1 MRKAISTMAAAGSL
15 AAVALATA
23 PAAHAATAKQWDA
36 LAQCESG
43 GRWNLDTGNGFYGGL
58 QFSGGT
64 WRAYGGGAFAPT
76 ANKATR
82 EQQISI
88 AAKVAKDQGWGAW
101 PTCSRKA
108 GLRGADPSAPDFGVR
123 ADVAAARS
131 AVRQPLA
138 SPTNPAKGGST
149 GTGKHVVAV
158 GETLSSIAKAN
169 HVTGGWQSL
178 FAANRSILKDADQ
191 ISVGQVLSLT

>member
-23 PAAHAATAKQWDA
+23 PAASAATAKQWDA

-43 GRWNLDTGNGFYGGL
+43 GRWNLNTGNGFYGGL
-58 QFSGGT
+58 QFSSGT

-76 ANKATR
+76 ANKASR
-82 EQQISI
+82 EQQITI

-108 GLRGADPSAPDFGVR
+108 GIRGADPSAPDFGVR
-123 ADVAAARS
+123 DDVAAARS
-131 AVRQPLA
+131 AVRQPLTSA
-138 SPTNPAKGGST
+138 TNPAKGGST
-149 GTGKHVVAV
+149 GAGKHVVAA
-158 GETLSSIAKAN
+158 GETLSSIAEAN
-169 HVTGGWQSL
+169 HITGGWQHL
-178 FAANRSILKDADQ
+178 FATNRAVLKNAE
-191 ISVGQVLSLT
+191 VGS